1 MNAIV
6 DPPTLHR
13 GLTAFD
19 AVMITLSAIS
29 PASSVFIILPGVIA
43 LAGSGAL
50 LSLGLAAIIGLCMAL
65 VYAELCSAIPHAG
78 AEYVMIAR
86 MMGRAWGFIT
96 FTMVGISLVL
106 IIAVIALGIGTY
118 LSVLIPG
125 LNGQWAAVA
134 AILVAAGVA
143 ILNIRTNAW
152 ITGVFLAVELVAV
165 ALLVFFGFINPQRS
179 LGELLTSPQ
188 MADATGALTSA
199 PFGAALAAVAVALF
213 ALNGYGGAAYFA
225 EETKDPRKTMAK
237 VIIWALLITALCEVL
252 PLAAVLVGA
261 PDMAALLTSPQ
272 KIEYFIDSTAGHG
285 WTIGISLAIAVAIFN
300 AVIAIVLQ
308 TGRLLF
314 ASGRDRL
321 WSAPISNAFGLVHPT
336 WNTPW
341 FATLTAGALGAAAC
355 FVPFEILL
363 VVSGTSLV
371 AIYALLCIAVIIGR
385 QTGKTSEGFF
395 RMPLFP
401 LPAVVALAALAYVGW
416 QNFLDPVIGRPS
428 LGATLAMMVFGG
440 LYYAVLLAR
449 RTDWGLHSGAE
460 G

>member
-1 MNAIV
+1 MNATP
-6 DPPTLHR
+6 DSQGLHR
-13 GLTAFD
+13 SLTAFD

-43 LAGSGAL
+43 MAGSGAL
-50 LSLGLAAIIGLCMAL
+50 LSLVLASVIGLCMAL
-65 VYAELCSAIPHAG
+65 VYAELSSAIPHAG
-78 AEYVMIAR
+78 AEYVMIGRVLGR
-86 MMGRAWGFIT
+86 MWGFIT
-96 FTMVGISLVL
+96 FTMVAISIVL

-118 LSVLIPG
+118 LAVLIPG
-125 LNGQWAAVA
+125 LNGQWAAVV
-134 AILVAAGVA
+134 AILLAAGVG

-152 ITGVFLAVELVAV
+152 ITGLFLAVEMIAV
-165 ALLVFFGFINPQRS
+165 LLLVVFGFINPQRS
-179 LGELLTSPQ
+179 IGELLSAPQ
-188 MADATGALTSA
+188 MVDATGALTAA

-237 VIIWALLITALCEVL
+237 VIIGALIVTALCETL

-261 PDMAALLTSPQ
+261 PDLNKLLTSPQ

-285 WTIGISLAIAVAIFN
+285 WTVGISLAIALAIFN

-321 WSAPISNAFGLVHPT
+321 WAAPVSKALSAVHPG

-341 FATLTAGALGAAAC
+341 VATLLAGILGAAAC
-355 FVPFEILL
+355 FVPFEVLL

-371 AIYALLCIAVIIGR
+371 AIYALLCIAVIVGR
-385 QTGKTSEGFF
+385 QTGRTADGFF

-401 LPAVVALAALAYVGW
+401 APAVLALAALVYVAW

-428 LGATLAMMVFGG
+428 LGATVAMMILGG
-440 LYYAVLLAR
+440 LYYIALLAR
-449 RTDWGLHSGAE
+449 RTDWGLHSEAE

>member
-1 MNAIV
+1 MNATP
-6 DPPTLHR
+6 DTQGLHR
-13 GLTAFD
+13 SLSAFD

-50 LSLGLAAIIGLCMAL
+50 LSLVLAAIIGLCMAL
-65 VYAELCSAIPHAG
+65 VYAELSSAIPHAG
-78 AEYVMIAR
+78 AEYVMIGR
-86 MMGRAWGFIT
+86 VLGRAWGFIT
-96 FTMVGISLVL
+96 FTMVAISIVL

-118 LSVLIPG
+118 LGVLFPG
-125 LNGQWAAVA
+125 LNGQWSAVA
-134 AILVAAGVA
+134 AILVAAGVGMF
-143 ILNIRTNAW
+143 NIRTNAW
-152 ITGVFLAVELVAV
+152 ITGLFLAVEMIAV
-165 ALLVFFGFINPQRS
+165 LLLVGFGFLRPQRS
-179 LGELLTSPQ
+179 LGEIFTAPQ
-188 MADATGALTSA
+188 MVDAAGALTAA
-199 PFGAALAAVAVALF
+199 PYGAALAAVAVALF

-225 EETKDPRKTMAK
+225 EETRDPRSTMAK
-237 VIIWALLITALCEVL
+237 VIIWALLITALCEIL

-261 PDMAALLTSPQ
+261 PDMQALLSAPQ

-285 WTIGISLAIAVAIFN
+285 WTVGISLAIALAIFN

-308 TGRLLF
+308 TARLLF

-321 WSAPISNAFGLVHPT
+321 WAKPVSDALGLVHAS

-341 FATLTAGALGAAAC
+341 FATLLAGVLGAVAC
-355 FVPFEILL
+355 FIPFEILL

-371 AIYALLCIAVIIGR
+371 AIYALLCIAVIVGR
-385 QTGKTSEGFF
+385 QTGKTKDGFF

-401 LPAVVALAALAYVGW
+401 VPAVVGLLALVYVAW

-428 LGATLAMMVFGG
+428 LGATLAMMVLGG
-440 LYYAVLLAR
+440 LYYAAMLAR

>member
-1 MNAIV
+1 MNATL
-6 DPPTLHR
+6 PSPGLHR

-50 LSLGLAAIIGLCMAL
+50 LSLSLAAIIGLCMAL
-65 VYAELCSAIPHAG
+65 VYAELSSAIPHAG
-78 AEYVMIAR
+78 AEYVMIGR
-86 MMGRAWGFIT
+86 MLGRAAGFIT
-96 FTMVGISLVL
+96 FTMVAISIVL

-118 LSVLIPG
+118 LAVLIPG
-125 LNGQWAAVA
+125 LNGQWAAVVAIMLA
-134 AILVAAGVA
+134 ATVG

-152 ITGVFLAVELVAV
+152 ITGLFLAIEMIAV
-165 ALLVFFGFINPQRS
+165 VLLVVFGFVNPQRS
-179 LGELLTSPQ
+179 LTELFTSPQ

-199 PFGAALAAVAVALF
+199 PYGAAFAAIAVALF

-225 EETKDPRKTMAK
+225 EETKDPKKTMAK
-237 VIIWALLITALCEVL
+237 VIIWALVVTALCEIL

-261 PDMAALLTSPQ
+261 PDLAMLLTSPQ
-272 KIEYFIDSTAGHG
+272 KIEYFIDSTAGHS
-285 WTIGISLAIAVAIFN
+285 WTIGISLAIALAIFN

-308 TGRLLF
+308 TGRLLY

-321 WSAPISNAFGLVHPT
+321 WASPISNALSLVHPR

-341 FATLTAGALGAAAC
+341 FATLLAGALGAAAC
-355 FVPFEILL
+355 FVPFEVLL

-371 AIYALLCIAVIIGR
+371 AIYALLCIAVIMGR
-385 QTGKTSEGFF
+385 QTGKTSDGHF
-395 RMPLFP
+395 RMPFFP
-401 LPAVVALAALAYVGW
+401 LPAIVALAALVYVAW
-416 QNFLDPVIGRPS
+416 QNYLDPVIGRPS
-428 LGATLAMMVFGG
+428 LGATLAMIVLGA

-449 RTDWGLHSGAE
+449 RTDWGLHSSAE